1 MIYACYIIILSSS
14 LLHLPGDACVLSQFF
29 QACQV
34 SLSLS
39 EPAKEVMKLLQ
50 NAQLSWSNAGIT
62 VTGQKLTVGSGVVFT
77 VNLRGP
83 EN

>member
-1 MIYACYIIILSSS
+1 
-14 LLHLPGDACVLSQFF
+14 
-29 QACQV
+29 V

-62 VTGQKLTVGSGVVFT
+62 VTGQKSTVGSGVVF
-77 VNLRGP
+77 NRQPLGP
-83 EN
+83 GELTCSKNKRWWWD